1 LPLRQGSYHYLH
13 GRKRLLKR
21 LLLLTYYYP
30 PKPAAGSL
38 RPFYLSK
45 YLIEHGWAT
54 TVVTPVVLNP
64 NADPHAGSWSIR
76 ARQRLAT
83 LTPQFAKRAFHSFVC
98 FPDDA
103 IFWLPSALRQ
113 ASQALKLE
121 RYDAVMSSAMP
132 ASMHIAGAFV
142 RRRHGLPWLADYRDL
157 WTSNPYQELGPIR
170 RALEHRLEAR
180 LLREA
185 TAITA
190 VSDAF
195 VRPMQTLAPNLPV
208 YTIPN
213 AVDLADWQGIANPYP
228 TEFRLTYGG
237 QLYDGRRSPET
248 LFAALAS
255 LRRRGEAAGNL
266 AKVDFYGADLRM
278 IPPMAERY
286 GLSSIVTLHGLVDRN
301 EMLRAQRD
309 SAVLLVLLRSDKATA
324 GEYGSK
330 IFEYIGAKRH
340 VLAIGGA
347 ESVVKSLINASA
359 LGFFASDVEHCQ
371 SAIRELYARYSSGH
385 VEPVLE
391 STFQP
396 FTAPQL
402 ASRFA
407 EVLNVMVARPS

>member
-1 LPLRQGSYHYLH
+1 M
-13 GRKRLLKR
+13 KR

-54 TVVTPVVLNP
+54 TVVTPAIVNP
-64 NADPHAGSWSIR
+64 NAGPHAGSWTIR
-76 ARQRLAT
+76 TRQRLAT

-103 IFWLPSALRQ
+103 IFWLPSALRET
-113 ASQALKLE
+113 SQALKHE
-121 RYDAVMSSAMP
+121 HHDAVMSSAMP
-132 ASMHIAGAFV
+132 ASMHIAGALV
-142 RRRHGLPWLADYRDL
+142 RRRHGLPWLADYRDM
-157 WTSNPYQELGPIR
+157 WTTNPYRELGPIR
-170 RALEHRLEAR
+170 RGLEHRLEAR

-185 TAITA
+185 AAITT

-195 VRPMQTLAPNLPV
+195 VRPMQTLAPSLPV

-213 AVDLADWQGIANPYP
+213 AVDLTDWYGIANPYP

-255 LRRRGEAAGNL
+255 LRRQGEAAGIS

-278 IPPMAERY
+278 IPPLAERY
-286 GLSSIVTLHGLVDRN
+286 GLSSIVTLHSLVDRD

-347 ESVVKSLINASA
+347 ESVVKNFIDSSA
-359 LGFFASDVEHCQ
+359 LGLFASDVEQCQ
-371 SAIRELYARYSSGH
+371 SAIRELYARYSSGRI
-385 VEPVLE
+385 EPVLE
-391 STFQP
+391 ETFQP
-396 FTAPQL
+396 FTAQQL

-407 EVLNVMVARPS
+407 EVLNAMFARPS